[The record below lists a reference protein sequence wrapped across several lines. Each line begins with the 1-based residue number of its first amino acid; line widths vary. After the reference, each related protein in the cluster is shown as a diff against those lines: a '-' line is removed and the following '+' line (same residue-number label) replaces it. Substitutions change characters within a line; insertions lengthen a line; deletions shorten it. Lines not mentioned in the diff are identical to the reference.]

1 MVVCSTIFTR
11 CGMLK
16 MEVPA
21 IIGWGVVGLAV
32 TIVTFLVLLSNRI
45 IKKIE
50 KNGYTTLREILKDR
64 NGR

>member
-1 MVVCSTIFTR
+1 
-11 CGMLK
+11 MLK

-32 TIVTFLVLLSNRI
+32 TIITFLVLLSNRI